1 MIFSPFEGSLE
12 LNGLEFLNF
21 RPKSFNCEII
31 IGRLSTNRPSV
42 HLSMWTTD
50 KQNLGSDRP
59 SHGQIRTL
67 DQDYN
72 FEVNEWTDSDDG
84 P

>member
-21 RPKSFNCEII
+21 RPKSFNFEIN
-31 IGRLSTNRPSV
+31 IGRLSTDRPSV

-50 KQNLGSDRP
+50 QNLGSDRP

-67 DQDYN
+67 DKDYS
-72 FEVNEWTDSDDG
+72 FEVDEWTNF
-84 P
+84 